1 MYCSL
6 DKSEKTSL
14 TYCRPVGTVFNT
26 ESSTTSGGS
35 RPAATADL
43 ELHKATTGLKAG
55 LHAGMGE
62 LEVFKCEPGS
72 ESGLM
77 SCPGVTVVILGL

>member
-14 TYCRPVGTVFNT
+14 DRPV
-26 ESSTTSGGS
+26 SSADPSTTNGGGGNCIF
-35 RPAATADL
+35 RAGLD
-43 ELHKATTGLKAG
+43 KATTGLEAG
-55 LHAGMGE
+55 LHTGMGE